1 MEAVGIDIGTTSICG
16 VAIDTDT
23 GAVLRVVSRD
33 SNAFIKTE
41 REYEKIQSVEKI
53 FSLTLE
59 IMHSLVTEECR
70 VIGVTGQMHGIVY
83 TDKNGRAVSDL
94 YTWQDGRGNLEYK
107 KGLTYAK
114 YLNSYTGYGIVT
126 DLYNRENSLRPAE
139 AESFCTI
146 QDHIVM
152 GLCGNKKP
160 LVHTSD
166 AASLGGFDLKNKKC
180 NYDGG
185 FDLVDGYVLAGEYK
199 GIPVAVAIGDNQAS
213 VLSTTT
219 KDDVLINIGTGSQVS
234 VICDGIIN
242 GDNIETRPY
251 FEDKYLAVGAALCGG
266 RAYALL
272 KEFYKG
278 IFAYNTPLSDGEVYE
293 IMGRMAKKGASPL
306 TVDTRFSGT
315 RQNAEIKGAISGI
328 TTENFTPEGLTSGVL
343 GGIIDE
349 LYSMYSIMGVSKKGL
364 VGSGN
369 GIRKNNYLI
378 ETAEKT
384 LGLKM
389 KIPLHNE
396 EAAVGA
402 AMYASI
408 CAGIYENMETA
419 SNVVVK
425 YS

>member
-1 MEAVGIDIGTTSICG
+1 MEAIGIDIGTTSICG
-16 VAIDTDT
+16 VVIDTDT
-23 GAVLRVVSRD
+23 GAVLRVISKD

-41 REYEKIQSVEKI
+41 KEYEKIQSVEKI
-53 FSLTLE
+53 FSLVLE
-59 IMHSLVTEECR
+59 ILHSLINEECG

-83 TDKNGRAVSDL
+83 TDKKGKAVSDL

-107 KGLTYAK
+107 NGLTYAK
-114 YLNSYTGYGIVT
+114 YLNSHTGYGMVT
-126 DLYNRENSLRPAE
+126 DLYNRENSLRPVE

-146 QDHIVM
+146 QDYIVM
-152 GLCGNKKP
+152 CLCGNKKP
-160 LVHTSD
+160 FVHTSD
-166 AASLGGFDLKNKKC
+166 AASFGGFDLKNKRC
-180 NYDGG
+180 NYEYG
-185 FDLVDGYVLAGEYK
+185 FEVVDGYAIAGEYK

-219 KDDVLINIGTGSQVS
+219 KNDVLINVGTGSQVS
-234 VICDGIIN
+234 VICDGIIM

-272 KEFYKG
+272 KEFYKNV
-278 IFAYNTPLSDGEVYE
+278 FAYHTSLSDGEVYE
-293 IMGRMAKKGASPL
+293 IMGRMAKKGAFPL

-315 RQNAEIKGAISGI
+315 RQNSEIKGSVCGI

-343 GGIIDE
+343 SGIIDE
-349 LYSMYSIMGVSKKGL
+349 LYSMYKIIGIPKNGL

-369 GIRKNNYLI
+369 GIRKNKYLI

-389 KIPLHNE
+389 RIPLHNE

-402 AMYASI
+402 AMYASV
-408 CAGIYENMETA
+408 CAGIYENMECA
-419 SNVVVK
+419 SKAVVK